1 MNPGKLFT
9 ALKLAQSIAE
19 EHGDL
24 NWFREHY
31 TLLRENNGILE
42 SCELALEQQGLLQ
55 MFTQLRIDNE

>member
-19 EHGDL
+19 EHGDY
-24 NWFREHY
+24 NWFCEHY
-31 TLLRENNGILE
+31 SLLRENHGILE

-55 MFTQLRIDNE
+55 MFTQLRMEHD